1 MTTASSDSQLVEQ
14 GSDEWLQIRCGK
26 VTASRIADVIAMT
39 KSGPSERR
47 TRYMWELAVERLT
60 GDFKRTYVN
69 DAMLWGIEQE
79 AVARDFYE
87 ALNETSVERVG
98 FIHHPQF
105 GFAGAS
111 PDGLVGV
118 KGGLEIKCLTTIN
131 HLKCLHDDAPPSE
144 YIPQVNWQIA
154 CCDLEWVDLTL
165 FDPRV
170 PLEMQLKSW
179 RIERNDEEI
188 KKLEEAVEVFNGDVE
203 NVIAK
208 LWERSK

>member
-39 KSGPSERR
+39 KNGPSERR

-69 DAMLWGIEQE
+69 DAMLWGMEQE

-87 ALNETSVERVG
+87 ALNDISVERVG
-98 FIHHPQF
+98 FIHHPRF

-111 PDGLVGV
+111 PDGLVSV
-118 KGGLEIKCLTTIN
+118 SGGLEIKCLTTIN
-131 HLKCLHDDAPPSE
+131 HLKCLHDDEPPSE

-154 CCDLEWVDLTL
+154 CCGFDWVDLTL

-179 RIERNDEEI
+179 RIERDDKVIAE
-188 KKLEEAVEVFNGDVE
+188 LEEQVEIFNGDVE
-203 NVIAK
+203 KTIAT

>member
-1 MTTASSDSQLVEQ
+1 MTTASSDTALLDQ
-14 GSDEWLQIRCGK
+14 GSDEWLLARLGK
-26 VTASRIADVIAMT
+26 ITASRIADVIAMT
-39 KSGPSERR
+39 KAGPSEKR

-60 GDFKRTYVN
+60 GDFKRTFTN
-69 DAMLWGIEQE
+69 DAMLWGIEHE
-79 AVARDFYE
+79 PIAREFYE
-87 ALNETSVERVG
+87 SLNDVSVEQVG
-98 FIHHPQF
+98 FIHHPRF

-131 HLKCLHDDAPPSE
+131 HLKAIHDDKPPSE

-179 RIERNDEEI
+179 RIERDDKVI
-188 KKLEEAVEVFNGDVE
+188 ADLEEKVEIFNGDVE
-203 NVIAK
+203 KTIAT
-208 LWERSK
+208 LWERAK

>member
-1 MTTASSDSQLVEQ
+1 MTMASSDAALAAQ
-14 GSDEWLQIRCGK
+14 GSDEWLMARCGK
-26 VTASRIADVIAMT
+26 VTASRVADVIAMT
-39 KSGPSERR
+39 KAGPSEKR

-69 DAMLWGIEQE
+69 DAMLWGMEQE
-79 AVARDFYE
+79 PVARDFYE
-87 ALNETSVERVG
+87 ALNDTSVEQVG
-98 FIHHPQF
+98 FILHPRF

-131 HLKCLHDDAPPSE
+131 HLKAIHDDKPPSE

-179 RIERNDEEI
+179 RIHRDDEEI
-188 KKLEEAVEVFNGDVE
+188 KRLEEAVEIFNGDVE
-203 NVIAK
+203 KTIAT
-208 LWERSK
+208 LWEKSK